1 MIGYHFSLAGVD
13 LVALGSGALFWPEK
27 KLLCVSDLHLG
38 KSDRIMRRGGAL
50 LPPYEVKDTLYRLE
64 TDIIMSGAETI
75 VCLGDSFDDLY
86 AEASLREDE
95 LSWLT
100 RLQAGRRWIWI
111 EGNHDPGP
119 ISIGGTHLQYLPI
132 PPLTFRHIPI
142 PAVSGEVAGHYH
154 PKVQMSLRG
163 RFFVKSCFL
172 VDLDRLILPA
182 FGTYTGGLKT
192 QSPELTGLMRPEA
205 LAILTG
211 KQARPIPMPR

>member
-1 MIGYHFSLAGVD
+1 MTGYHFTLAGAG
-13 LVALGSGALFWPEK
+13 LVALGSGSLFWPEK

-38 KSDRIMRRGGAL
+38 KSDRLMRWSGTL

-64 TDIIMSGAETI
+64 ADIVLSDAHTI
-75 VCLGDSFDDLY
+75 VCLGDSFDDLD
-86 AEASLREDE
+86 AESSLRKDE

-119 ISIGGTHLQYLPI
+119 LSISGTHLQSLPI
-132 PPLTFRHIPI
+132 QPLTFRHIPI
-142 PAVSGEVAGHYH
+142 AAANGEVAGHYH
-154 PKVQMSLRG
+154 PKVQISLRG
-163 RFFVKSCFL
+163 RPFAKPCFL
-172 VDLDRLILPA
+172 VDGDRLILPA
-182 FGTYTGGLKT
+182 FGTFTGGLKT
-192 QSPELTGLMRPEA
+192 QSLELTGLMRPEA

>member
-1 MIGYHFSLAGVD
+1 MTGYYFRLAGAE

-38 KSDRIMRRGGAL
+38 KSDRLMRRGGPL

-64 TDIIMSGAETI
+64 ADIVLSGAETV
-75 VCLGDSFDDLY
+75 VCLGDSFDDLI
-86 AEASLREDE
+86 AEASLQEDE
-95 LSWLT
+95 LSWLM

-111 EGNHDPGP
+111 EGNHDLGP
-119 ISIGGTHLQYLPI
+119 ISIGGTQLQMLPL

-142 PAVSGEVAGHYH
+142 PSASGEVAGHYH
-154 PKVQMSLRG
+154 PKVQISLRG
-163 RFFVKSCFL
+163 RYFAKSCFL
-172 VDLDRLILPA
+172 VDGDRLILPA

-192 QSPELTGLMRPEA
+192 QSPELTRLMRPEA
-205 LAILTG
+205 LVILTG